1 MSCGERTFV
10 VIATLAAIVW
20 VAVVW
25 FVLTNPARI
34 MIPKF

>member
-1 MSCGERTFV
+1 MSSGERTFV

-25 FVLTNPARI
+25 FVLTTPRI
-34 MIPKF
+34 TIPKF